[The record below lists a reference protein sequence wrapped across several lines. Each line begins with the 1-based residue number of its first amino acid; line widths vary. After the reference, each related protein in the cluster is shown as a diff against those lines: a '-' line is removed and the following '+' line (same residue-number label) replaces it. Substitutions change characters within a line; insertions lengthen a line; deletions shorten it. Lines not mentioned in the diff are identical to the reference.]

1 MQLAVD
7 PRYPKMELIFCYVP
21 DQVGKADAVDPY
33 QDPETFDARVRGDQV
48 FMYNL
53 FLSYN
58 PTLSLS
64 SPSTSYSPFL
74 SVTPRLSLFY
84 YYYFVSLA
92 IFISSSL
99 FLSNSQHTFSPRY
112 SIFLSLLISFL
123 DYLRSLGF
131 RHYPRWRYLSDRK
144 CSRFCDQIL
153 LIKCWRPYIW
163 SCCSCW
169 FFHCRKLQ
177 G

>member
-1 MQLAVD
+1 
-7 PRYPKMELIFCYVP
+7 MELMLCYVP
-21 DQVGKADAVDPY
+21 DQVGKPDAFDPY

-84 YYYFVSLA
+84 
-92 IFISSSL
+92 
-99 FLSNSQHTFSPRY
+99 
-112 SIFLSLLISFL
+112 
-123 DYLRSLGF
+123 
-131 RHYPRWRYLSDRK
+131 
-144 CSRFCDQIL
+144 
-153 LIKCWRPYIW
+153 
-163 SCCSCW
+163 
-169 FFHCRKLQ
+169 
-177 G
+177 